1 MCLGL
6 SSTDPNEAVS
16 QRIGTQNNSCQS
28 TGGTAFARVRTFQ
41 WQQQSGSTRFYAFAG
56 RMCYRR
62 WLAWVLTGNV
72 IELRKELGGYWTLV
86 MDLAVIAPVPYL

>member
-1 MCLGL
+1 
-6 SSTDPNEAVS
+6 
-16 QRIGTQNNSCQS
+16 
-28 TGGTAFARVRTFQ
+28 
-41 WQQQSGSTRFYAFAG
+41 
-56 RMCYRR
+56 MCYRR